1 MTMYYRNPDYIDLD
15 RLAKAVR
22 EMPES
27 KPLTLPN
34 RLLLSMGM
42 IVAPVAAFFL
52 ILGIGHLINGL

>member
-1 MTMYYRNPDYIDLD
+1 MYYRNPDYIDLD

-22 EMPES
+22 DMPDA

-52 ILGIGHLINGL
+52 ILGIGRLINGL